1 MEPAQ
6 ELHELILVS
15 RGEVPDRRPVV
26 GFDRFVQS
34 GEYTLSG
41 RGDATPDLTPV
52 RIRTYAT
59 DQLLLFEPIDQ
70 PRDPGCLLDH
80 PLGDRQRAEPV
91 GAGAAQNAQDVEL
104 LQREVV
110 RLEHDGPAALQPV
123 GGLQNRE
130 YDGFLPS
137 SMARHGIMIVVN
149 S

>member
-1 MEPAQ
+1 VEPAQ

-70 PRDPGCLLDH
+70 PRDAGCLLDH
-80 PLGDRQRAEPV
+80 PLRDGERTKPV
-91 GAGAAQNAQDVEL
+91 GTGTAQESLGTLDEPIASP
-104 LQREVV
+104 LQLRN
-110 RLEHDGPAALQPV
+110 HITG
-123 GGLQNRE
+123 
-130 YDGFLPS
+130 
-137 SMARHGIMIVVN
+137 M
-149 S
+149 